1 MDSKL
6 LAPKFNA
13 NPRVSPQAFSKAI
26 DDDKRSV
33 TSNESNQKAIRD
45 RSSKVKM
52 QRKRLLRLLV
62 VIACP
67 CVYVYPNVCRN
78 FLFHR
83 QTHTHTHTHTHTV
96 THTHTHT
103 HTHTIHTDNR
113 AGGRHTTNTQ
123 TTDE

>member
-1 MDSKL
+1 MSGQAQADQVEAQAAQVEQESHREDIRESKVMDSKL

-13 NPRVSPQAFSKAI
+13 NPRLSAQAFSKAI

-45 RSSKVKM
+45 RSSKVEM

-67 CVYVYPNVCRN
+67 LCVCISKRV
-78 FLFHR
+78 
-83 QTHTHTHTHTHTV
+83 
-96 THTHTHT
+96 
-103 HTHTIHTDNR
+103 
-113 AGGRHTTNTQ
+113 
-123 TTDE
+123 

>member
-1 MDSKL
+1 MSEQAQADQVERKAMDSKL

-45 RSSKVKM
+45 RSSKVEM

-67 CVYVYPNVCRN
+67 LCVCISKRV
-78 FLFHR
+78 
-83 QTHTHTHTHTHTV
+83 
-96 THTHTHT
+96 
-103 HTHTIHTDNR
+103 
-113 AGGRHTTNTQ
+113 
-123 TTDE
+123 